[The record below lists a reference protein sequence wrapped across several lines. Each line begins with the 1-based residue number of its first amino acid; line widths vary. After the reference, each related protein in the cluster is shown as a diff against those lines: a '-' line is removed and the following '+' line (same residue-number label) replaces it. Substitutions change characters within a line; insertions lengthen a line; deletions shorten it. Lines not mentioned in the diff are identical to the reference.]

1 MIRHAHEN
9 DLRHLTRLSEIY
21 YKEHWFGDHTQF
33 DYDYCFDQIKAGIL
47 SPLVNVL
54 VAECND
60 CCNNTIIGY
69 SGAFLCPLHY
79 SPQVRCNIAY
89 NYIDP
94 VHRSNGLFGEM
105 VQTQIDW
112 AMDHDCVDINISD
125 GGQYNGKFG
134 TVVKGLGFER
144 TGTEGYKVLAQ

>member
-1 MIRHAHEN
+1 MIRAATEN

-21 YKEHWFGDHTQF
+21 WQEHWTSAHTTF
-33 DYDYCFDQIKAGIL
+33 DYEYCFDQLKSFVI

-54 VAECND
+54 VVDVNG
-60 CCNNTIIGY
+60 TLVGY
-69 SGAFLCPLHY
+69 SVAFICPLHVA
-79 SPQVRCNIAY
+79 PIVRCTIAY

-94 VHRSNGLFGEM
+94 AHRSSGLFGEM
-105 VQTQIDW
+105 IQTQTDW
-112 AMDHDCVDINISD
+112 ATDHDCVDINISD

-144 TGTEGYKVLAQ
+144 TGTDGYKVLAQ